1 MFTILSKP
9 NCGHCV
15 SAKQALTFK
24 KLDFNE
30 ILHDTEDK
38 IEEFK
43 SKGFRTFP
51 QVFRDDVHIGG
62 NDQLQIYLLDQYT

>member
-1 MFTILSKP
+1 MFTILTKP
-9 NCGHCV
+9 NCPHCV

-24 KLDFNE
+24 KLE
-30 ILHDTEDK
+30 YEEVIYDTETM

-51 QVFRDDVHIGG
+51 QIFLDGSHIGG
-62 NDQLQIYLLDQYT
+62 NDQLQMFLIDQY